1 MSKIWTTQ
9 KWRGNGVIF
18 PYMDVA
24 RPFSRRL
31 RRRVVYLNL
40 SNYPVD
46 KDEAKDVEC
55 SPVLC
60 LNLKYYTQKIE
71 CKFVIG
77 YNCNVMHNAFTRE
90 KLKKY
95 E

>member
-1 MSKIWTTQ
+1 MSP
-9 KWRGNGVIF
+9 GHFHVVL
-18 PYMDVA
+18 DVA
-24 RPFSRRL
+24 SC
-31 RRRVVYLNL
+31 YLNL
-40 SNYPVD
+40 SNCPVD

-60 LNLKYYTQKIE
+60 LNLNYYTQKIE